1 MGENNEQLMQF
12 VTWVQKAKVP
22 DISVEEV
29 AQQIQQMAQ
38 DPKGQETLQALIN
51 EFQESAND
59 TVLFKKGGK
68 LAQLVN
74 KRNAAKSQKDME
86 HLKRR

>member
-12 VTWVQKAKVP
+12 VTWVQKAKAP
-22 DISVEEV
+22 DISVEDV

>member
-12 VTWVQKAKVP
+12 VAWAQKTKAP

-38 DPKGQETLQALIN
+38 DPKGQETLQALIT
-51 EFQESAND
+51 EYQESAND

-68 LAQLVN
+68 LAQLVD
-74 KRNAAKSQKDME
+74 KRNVAKAQQGMKYF
-86 HLKRR
+86 KGK

>member
-12 VTWVQKAKVP
+12 VTWVQETKVP

>member
-1 MGENNEQLMQF
+1 MGENKEQLMQF
-12 VTWVQKAKVP
+12 IAWVQKTKAP

-29 AQQIQQMAQ
+29 AQQVQQMAQ

>member
-1 MGENNEQLMQF
+1 MGENNKQLMQF
-12 VTWVQKAKVP
+12 VAWVQKTKAP

-29 AQQIQQMAQ
+29 AQQVQQMAQ